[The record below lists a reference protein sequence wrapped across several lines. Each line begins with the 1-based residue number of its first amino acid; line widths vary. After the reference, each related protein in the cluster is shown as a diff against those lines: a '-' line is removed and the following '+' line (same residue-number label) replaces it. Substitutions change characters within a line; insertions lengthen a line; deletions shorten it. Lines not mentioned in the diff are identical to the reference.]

1 LIQNPEENM
10 TTKKAVTTVREDL
23 RLLGDATNA
32 IDADTTWLT
41 PEFWTMTAGAVSNL
55 ITVAVL
61 VGWITQS
68 DAETLTK
75 ALTAVVGSSQ
85 LVVINSALIWR
96 YITSRTE
103 VKNTAVIAKYSYM
116 GTVAAEQ
123 MRLRNKN
130 GN

>member
-1 LIQNPEENM
+1 
-10 TTKKAVTTVREDL
+10 
-23 RLLGDATNA
+23 
-32 IDADTTWLT
+32 
-41 PEFWTMTAGAVSNL
+41 
-55 ITVAVL
+55 VL